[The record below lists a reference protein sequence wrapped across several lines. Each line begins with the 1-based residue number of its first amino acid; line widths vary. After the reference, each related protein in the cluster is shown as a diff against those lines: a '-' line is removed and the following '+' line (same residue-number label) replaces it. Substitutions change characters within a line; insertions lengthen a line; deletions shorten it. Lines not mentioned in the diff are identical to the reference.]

1 MWKPIVRILKN
12 YSPSSRRELV
22 TLLLLAVVFAA
33 GWSFFEI
40 AGEVLEGDTRVL
52 DRRVVLSMREAGD
65 LSDPVG
71 PRWLEELG
79 RDVTALGGMGILGL
93 FAAIA
98 VGYLALDRKPHAA
111 LYVAVAVAG
120 GMLLSTGLKEAID
133 RPRPDLVPHGQH
145 VYTQSF
151 PSGHSMLSA
160 VTYLT
165 LGALLARLHER
176 RRVKLYLIA
185 VAVFLSLAIGASR
198 VYLGVHWPTDVLAG
212 WSAGAAWAVLCWVVA
227 RALQQRGRVEEEP
240 AASEPAE

>member
-1 MWKPIVRILKN
+1 MWKPIVRVLKS

-22 TLLLLAVVFAA
+22 TLVLLLVVFAA

-40 AGEVLEGDTRVL
+40 AGEVLEGDTQAL

-71 PRWLEELG
+71 PRWLEEFG
-79 RDVTALGGMGILGL
+79 RDVTALGGMGILGF
-93 FAAIA
+93 FALVT
-98 VGYLALDRKPHAA
+98 VGYLFLVRKPHAA
-111 LYVAVAVAG
+111 LFVLIAVFG
-120 GMLLSTGLKEAID
+120 GMLLSTVLKEAVD

-145 VYTQSF
+145 VYTKSF

-165 LGALLARLHER
+165 LGALLARLQKR
-176 RRVKLYLIA
+176 RSLKLYLLLL
-185 VAVFLSLAIGASR
+185 AVFLSLAIGVSR

-212 WSAGAAWAVLCWVVA
+212 WSAGAAWAVLCWVIA
-227 RALQQRGRVEEEP
+227 RALQQRGRVEQEP
-240 AASEPAE
+240 EVSE

>member
-1 MWKPIVRILKN
+1 MWRPIVRVLKN

-22 TLLLLAVVFAA
+22 TLVLVLFVFAT
-33 GWSFFEI
+33 GWLFFEI
-40 AGEVLEGDTRVL
+40 AGEVLEGDTQGL
-52 DRRVVLSMREAGD
+52 DRRVVLAMREPAD
-65 LSDPVG
+65 LSDPIG
-71 PRWLEELG
+71 PRWFEELG

-111 LYVAVAVAG
+111 LFVAVAVAG
-120 GMLLSTGLKEAID
+120 GMLLSSGLKEAID

-145 VYTQSF
+145 VYTKSF

-165 LGALLARLHER
+165 LGALLARLQTR
-176 RRVKLYLIA
+176 RRLKLYLLG
-185 VAVFLSLAIGASR
+185 VAVLLTLAIGVSR

-212 WSAGAAWAVLCWVVA
+212 WSAGAAWAVLCWTVA
-227 RALQQRGRVEEEP
+227 RILQRHGRVEREP
-240 AASEPAE
+240 DVLGR